1 MTNSHGA
8 QQIHIYQEKE
18 MLKNVK
24 IFEIRQRLRGPI
36 ERQSFSI

>member
-8 QQIHIYQEKE
+8 RQIHIHYEKE

-24 IFEIRQRLRGPI
+24 IFEIRPHLGGPI
-36 ERQSFSI
+36 ERQSFST